1 MGTMEVYEDFRTIAT
16 AMRPMSRVQVR
27 GTVSWRGAQRL
38 RDMADAY
45 NVTEEEMCSGLLD
58 MVVDHPE
65 HVKVYALDT
74 STNLPVFSETVT
86 DPTSVLHDL
95 LDKGF
100 DVHIHRVEGPAGHT
114 YRAWVDGPS
123 DKVEI
128 DAYGSSLGGTI
139 KSLPGEIAKKHPSDE

>member
-1 MGTMEVYEDFRTIAT
+1 MVT

-58 MVVDHPE
+58 MMLDHAD

-74 STNLPVFSETVT
+74 STNLPVFSETVA

-95 LDKGF
+95 LNKGF
-100 DVHIHRVEGPAGHT
+100 DVHMHRVEEPAGHT

-123 DKVEI
+123 DGVEI
-128 DAYGSSLGGTI
+128 DAYGSSLGSAI
-139 KSLPGEIAKKHPSDE
+139 RSLPGEIAREYPGEE